1 MICYLNYFASCAN
14 TFMWI
19 SILGKHSI
27 EFLELTAG
35 DHFPIEY
42 IGRSNASCFI
52 CEKYFRTF
60 LSSAAMTCN
69 WTLVMDNLFYLN
81 SNQLII
87 SLVILQ
93 FCFQTVYKD
102 VLFYTIM

>member
-14 TFMWI
+14 TFMRI

-42 IGRSNASCFI
+42 IGRSNDG
-52 CEKYFRTF
+52 KYFRTF

-93 FCFQTVYKD
+93 FCSQTVYKD